1 MRIHN
6 ILFSGFPIMTM
17 IVNKSDGY
25 HRKLLQQLFT
35 TKSEGTATLCSG
47 SQQVTVQI
55 ALLRNASKFLEDLL
69 PSTCSCSCNDNC
81 IMLPQTSSP
90 ALKCFV
96 ELLYIGFLPRLST
109 SVKIGVLAIAK
120 ALGIENVMVS
130 AVDLS
135 ENVDDDLDP
144 FYDDDCSNHQLKVS
158 TLINFSDQ
166 SLNFHFPKS
175 RINRINSPD
184 GIKQFPPNTFKGRL
198 QKDYNHH
205 PVGQY
210 LGPYDQNE
218 QVSLSAQ
225 LPHSDLDYT
234 SYTEFSHDGRK
245 CYEYKTS
252 NYTLYDDLQ
261 KIDSYKVKSET
272 DSNEKKAG
280 DDNTNIFYTCQHK
293 LCKIPC
299 PCAHCNSNFTQ
310 CSKHKLHHPA
320 LFDEKLDAVS
330 IRSSEQFCENESF
343 FSNSYIIKYPG
354 IPTTCEKC
362 MKDLLNHDSYHFE
375 HHSNCRF
382 CSPTFFKT
390 KATNKKE
397 LDVLIKN
404 ELQYY
409 KSVCPYCDKIFCE
422 SFVAKKH
429 IEKEHGEKPFKCEKC
444 DKKFQSAVA
453 RSYHVK
459 SVHSK
464 SVELYNCN
472 VCDKQFKSGFHLKE
486 HVRYVHSDK
495 RKWSCD
501 ECGIKFKQKRDL
513 KIHEFKKHGISYSR
527 EGYDDKIPDSEREYE
542 CEQCGATFK
551 YKKNL
556 NAHVKNMH
564 GVKEIFKCDLC
575 ESSFKNRKTLTA
587 HKKSKHEAGVS
598 EFPCSICGKIF
609 SEKKNMNRHRKSHV
623 AEEDMED

>member
-1 MRIHN
+1 
-6 ILFSGFPIMTM
+6 MTV
-17 IVNKSDGY
+17 IANKSDRY
-25 HRKLLQQLFT
+25 HQELLQHFFT
-35 TKSEGTATLCSG
+35 TRSEGTVTLCSG

-55 ALLRNASKFLEDLL
+55 VLLRNASPFLEDLL
-69 PSTCSCSCNDNC
+69 SSTCPCSCNDTC
-81 IMLPQTSSP
+81 IMLPKTPSP

-96 ELLYIGFLPRLST
+96 KLLLVGFLPRLPT
-109 SVKIGVLAIAK
+109 SVKSGVLAIAK
-120 ALGIENVMVS
+120 SLGIENVMVS

-144 FYDDDCSNHQLKVS
+144 LYDDQFSNHQLKVN
-158 TLINFSDQ
+158 TFINFADK
-166 SLNFHFPKS
+166 SLSFHFPKS

-184 GIKQFPPNTFKGRL
+184 GIKQFLPNTFKGRL
-198 QKDYNHH
+198 QKDYNNH

-225 LPHSDLDYT
+225 LPHSDLDFT
-234 SYTEFSHDGRK
+234 SYTEFSHDGTK
-245 CYEYKTS
+245 CYEYKTL

-261 KIDSYKVKSET
+261 KIDSFIIKSEI
-272 DSNEKKAG
+272 DSIEKKG
-280 DDNTNIFYTCQHK
+280 EDDNINIYYTCQHK

-299 PCAHCNSNFTQ
+299 PCAHCNSSECNE
-310 CSKHKLHHPA
+310 HKLHHPA

-330 IRSSEQFCENESF
+330 IRSSEVFCENESF

-354 IPTTCEKC
+354 IPTNYEKC

-375 HHSNCRF
+375 YHSNCRF
-382 CSPTFFKT
+382 CSPTFFKA
-390 KATNKKE
+390 KAKNKRE
-397 LDVLIKN
+397 LDVLIKD
-404 ELQYY
+404 EIEYY
-409 KSVCPYCDKIFCE
+409 KSICPYCDKIFCE

-429 IEKEHGEKPFKCEKC
+429 IQKEHGEKPFKCEEC
-444 DKKFQSAVA
+444 DKGFQSAVA

-459 SVHSK
+459 SVHTK

-472 VCDKQFKSGFHLKE
+472 VCGKQFKSEIHLKQ

-501 ECGIKFKQKRDL
+501 ECGTKFKQKRDL
-513 KIHEFKKHGISYSR
+513 KIHELKKHGMRYSR
-527 EGYDDKIPDSEREYE
+527 EDYDEKILDSDREYE
-542 CEQCGATFK
+542 CEQCEATFQ

-556 NAHVKNMH
+556 NAHVKNIH

-587 HKKSKHEAGVS
+587 HKKSKHEEGVS

-623 AEEDMED
+623 AEDEEDMED